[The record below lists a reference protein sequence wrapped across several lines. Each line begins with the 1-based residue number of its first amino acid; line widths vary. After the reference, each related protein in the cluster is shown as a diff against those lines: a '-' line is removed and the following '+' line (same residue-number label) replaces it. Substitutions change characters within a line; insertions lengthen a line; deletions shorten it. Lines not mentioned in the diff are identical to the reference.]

1 MPTPQEQ
8 SLIAL
13 IARWLSVLTAGTEI
27 VEIRAL
33 DCSTST
39 YRKPHTQ
46 AGFFDRD
53 HLNEAA
59 AEAFRLSRYCNAR
72 GVYFTLNSINPALL
86 ARRSNRIGVVD
97 FKDREIG
104 THDADITRRRWLLI
118 DADPNRTAGVSS
130 SADEKAA
137 AERTLADVESY
148 LFGEGWPDPIRADSG
163 NGFHLL
169 YRIDLPAD
177 DSGLVKQC
185 LQALSAKFTSPAVT
199 IDTSVFNPARICKL
213 YGTASRKGDHVPDRP
228 HRWAKILTPLP
239 ITPKVVPADLLEQLA
254 AKAPADT
261 LPQLDTAGINPKS
274 RRRSKGKSSRP
285 QLSSVERAA
294 KYLAKVP
301 PSISGQHGHDQLFH
315 AAGVLM
321 HGFALSISDAMPL
334 LQTWNATCQPPWS
347 DRDLARKLE
356 EADKAP
362 GERGKFLGEDPPPE
376 PIRPPKSFDELTQHT
391 GTTPG
396 ESQQIVNGI
405 ESITEHGT
413 TVIPVP
419 MPTIIEAIQK
429 TSGGWPRRVGSA
441 LFVHES
447 GTEVDWIEKPDSLLG
462 WLGSKTGIPPR
473 FVRSSG
479 CHTKGEVFSEL
490 VRTCQSYKAV
500 ESLPHE
506 PPIADHYYAYPQ
518 PEPGDGT
525 ALDGLINRFSPATP
539 VDYDLI
545 KALFATVIWGGD
557 GGCRP
562 AFVITA
568 RSGRGSGKST
578 LASLLGQFAGG
589 VIEISS
595 NEDSKTMK
603 ERLLS
608 PEGLKKRVALLD
620 NVKTLRFSW
629 AELEAMITAKS
640 ISGRRMY
647 VGEATRPNNL
657 TWVVTLNGV
666 SLSTDMAQR
675 CVVIHLDRPE
685 HSGDWEDSVRTYIE
699 QYRHAIIA
707 DVVALLREEPI
718 PLKTHSRWGKWEREV
733 LSRLPDPSEAQKVIL
748 ERQQVSNVE
757 EEDTGIVEDFIRDRL
772 EELTYSTAGDRIFIP
787 IQLLAEWYNKA
798 ASERYSAGTVS
809 RLLKQKIEE
818 GACKRL
824 MECGRSW
831 GRGKIWV
838 GSEFVDDGNS
848 PVHTDIETR
857 ISEMKSRENRRG
869 F

>member
-1 MPTPQEQ
+1 MPPTTQEQ
-8 SLIAL
+8 SIIAL
-13 IARWLSVLTAGTEI
+13 IARWLSVLTEGKQI

-33 DCSTST
+33 ECSTQS
-39 YRKPHTQ
+39 YRRPHAQ

-59 AEAFRLSRYCNAR
+59 AEAYRISRYCKAR
-72 GVYFTLNSINPALL
+72 GVYFTLNEINPALL
-86 ARRSNRIGVVD
+86 ARRSNRIDVAE
-97 FKDREIG
+97 KDKDVG
-104 THDADITRRRWLLI
+104 TRDADIVRRRWLLI

-130 SADEKAA
+130 SEEEKRA
-137 AERTLADVESY
+137 AEFCIAEVETY
-148 LFGEGWPDPIRADSG
+148 LFREGWPDPIRADSG

-177 DSGLVKQC
+177 DGGLVKQC
-185 LQALSAKFTSPAVT
+185 LKALAAKFSLPVVA

-213 YGTASRKGDHVPDRP
+213 YGTASRKGDHVPERP
-228 HRWAKILTPLP
+228 HRWAKILSIP
-239 ITPKVVPADLLEQLA
+239 PAIETVSTDLLEQLA
-254 AKAPADT
+254 AKAPEAAPLT
-261 LPQLDTAGINPKS
+261 ISTEKSKKS
-274 RRRSKGKSSRP
+274 RRGGKRSKQQFTP
-285 QLSSVERAA
+285 LDRAA

-301 PSISGQHGHDQLFH
+301 PAVSGQHGHDQLYH
-315 AAGVLM
+315 AAGVLV
-321 HGFALSISDAMPL
+321 HGFSLAVADAFPL
-334 LQTWNATCQPPWS
+334 LQQWNETCQPPWN
-347 DRDLARKLE
+347 DADLHRKLE
-356 EADKAP
+356 ELDKAP
-362 GERGKFLGEDPPPE
+362 GERGKYLADDSTFE
-376 PIRPPKSFDELTQHT
+376 PIRPPKTFDELTQHT
-391 GTTPG
+391 GNTPG

-405 ESITEHGT
+405 EVISEHGT
-413 TVIPVP
+413 TIIPVP
-419 MPTIIEAIQK
+419 MKTIIEAVQK

-462 WLGSKTGIPPR
+462 WLGTKTGIPPR

-506 PPIADHYYAYPQ
+506 PPIPDHYYAYPH

-525 ALDGLINRFSPATP
+525 ALDELINRFKPATP
-539 VDYDLI
+539 IDYDLI

-657 TWVVTLNGV
+657 TWVITLNGV

-685 HSGDWEDSVRTYIE
+685 HSGDWEDSVRQYIE
-699 QYRHAIIA
+699 QHRHAIVA

-718 PLKTHSRWGKWEREV
+718 PLRTHSRWGKWEREV
-733 LSRLPDPSEAQKVIL
+733 LSRLPDPTEAQQTIM

-757 EEDTGIVEDFIRDRL
+757 EEDIGIVEDFVRERL
-772 EELTYSTAGDRIFIP
+772 SELTYDPANERIFIP
-787 IQLLAEWYNKA
+787 IQLLTEWYNKA
-798 ASERYSAGTVS
+798 ASERYSAGVVS

-818 GACKRL
+818 GSCKRL
-824 MECGRSW
+824 QECGRSW
-831 GRGKIWV
+831 GRGKVWWGEDVTGETQDQIY
-838 GSEFVDDGNS
+838 
-848 PVHTDIETR
+848 TDIESR
-857 ISEMKSRENRRG
+857 IQEMKSRENRRG